1 MAYKLTED
9 DKQTIMDKISD
20 IHDVI
25 REMKERWGELYDD
38 LGEICDVVKCS
49 KEIKEENYEKRT

>member
-1 MAYKLTED
+1 
-9 DKQTIMDKISD
+9 MDKSSD

-25 REMKERWGELYDD
+25 REMKERLGELYDD

>member
-1 MAYKLTED
+1 MAYKLAED

-25 REMKERWGELYDD
+25 REMKKRLEELYDD

-49 KEIKEENYEKRT
+49 KEIKEENYEKRA

>member
-25 REMKERWGELYDD
+25 REMKERLGELYDD
-38 LGEICDVVKCS
+38 LGEIGDVVKCS
-49 KEIKEENYEKRT
+49 KEIKDES

>member
-9 DKQTIMDKISD
+9 DKQIILDKISD

-25 REMKERWGELYDD
+25 REMKERLGELYDD

-49 KEIKEENYEKRT
+49 KEIKEENYEKRA

>member
-25 REMKERWGELYDD
+25 REMKERLGELYDD

-49 KEIKEENYEKRT
+49 KEIKEENSEKRA